1 MSLWGSAEVRMR
13 RRSSQP
19 NGGAKPEQP
28 GEPTVWRVFVRVIPN
43 AARSAVE
50 ELPGGELL
58 VRVPAPPVEGRANE
72 AARRVLAEHF
82 GVPVSQVQLL
92 SGARSRR
99 KLFQIWR

>member
-1 MSLWGSAEVRMR
+1 MR

-19 NGGAKPEQP
+19 SSGAKPEQP
-28 GEPTVWRVFVRVIPN
+28 GKPAVWRVSVRVIPN
-43 AARSAVE
+43 AAHSAVE

-72 AARRVLAEHF
+72 AARKVLAEHF
-82 GVPVSQVQLL
+82 GVPVSRVQLL

>member
-1 MSLWGSAEVRMR
+1 MQRKNSRPRGGSKT
-13 RRSSQP
+13 
-19 NGGAKPEQP
+19 GQP
-28 GEPTVWRVFVRVIPN
+28 GEPAVWRVSVRVIPN

-72 AARRVLAEHF
+72 AAREALAEYF
-82 GVPVSQVQLL
+82 GVAVSRVQLL

-99 KLFQIWR
+99 KIFQIRR